1 MDEATLQALARRA
14 QAGEPEAFAEL
25 YRHFYRRVFG
35 LCRRL
40 LGSAQAAEDAG
51 AEVFLRVQ
59 RAMSSFDTRLSF
71 SGWLLS
77 IASHYCLDQ
86 LRDRRVEQRVFDS
99 RAPVWTEP
107 ATPAPSPLTGL
118 LAAERS
124 RAVRAALQTLPERT
138 RLVVVLRYHGEF
150 SYDQIAAALGLNR
163 NHVATLL
170 WRAKKELRR
179 SLLALSRE
187 PKP

>member
-1 MDEATLQALARRA
+1 MDEATLQAVARRA
-14 QAGEPEAFAEL
+14 QAGEPEASAEL

-40 LGSAQAAEDAG
+40 LGSAQAAEDAS

-59 RAMSSFDTRLSF
+59 RAMSTYDTRLSF

-86 LRDRRVEQRVFDS
+86 LRDRRAEQRVFESHAAERD
-99 RAPVWTEP
+99 EP
-107 ATPAPSPLTGL
+107 AAPAPSPLAEL
-118 LAAERS
+118 LATERS
-124 RAVRAALQTLPERT
+124 AAVRAALEALPERT
-138 RLVVVLRYHGEF
+138 RLVVALRYHGGF

-170 WRAKKELRR
+170 WRAKKELQR

-187 PKP
+187 LKP

>member
-1 MDEATLQALARRA
+1 MDEATLQAVARRA
-14 QAGEPEAFAEL
+14 QAGEPQAFAEL

-51 AEVFLRVQ
+51 AEVFLRAQ
-59 RAMSSFDTRLSF
+59 RAMSTYDSRLSF

-99 RAPVWTEP
+99 RAAEWNEP
-107 ATPAPSPLTGL
+107 ATAAPSPLAEL

-124 RAVRAALQTLPERT
+124 AAVRAALEALPERT
-138 RLVVVLRYHGEF
+138 RLVVALRYHGEL

-170 WRAKKELRR
+170 WRAKKELQR
-179 SLLALSRE
+179 SLLVLSRE
-187 PKP
+187 RKA